1 MIVITDKE
9 IYSDKNKYVH
19 RIGTDVYFKR
29 SSKLKTDT
37 EDNFEEVDSIPE
49 SKETID
55 YNEEVNN
62 LIRAKYSLSEELAI
76 LRQRDEKPEEY
87 QAYYDYCEQCKQEVK
102 SKLNV

>member
-9 IYSDKNKYVH
+9 IYSDLNKYIH
-19 RIGTDVYFKR
+19 RIGTDIYFKR

-49 SKETID
+49 PKEPID

-76 LRQRDEKPEEY
+76 LRQRDEKLEEY

-102 SKLNV
+102 SKL